1 MNTIK
6 LIAPLKT
13 PEDIELFLPSINC
26 RSFYVYHHKFLKKV
40 ENGNFEYVNKFI
52 DTAHKYGCK
61 IYVNFK
67 HNITEEDLIEIKK
80 FITYLKQTKIDG
92 IFINSYAI
100 LEAIKTHNL
109 PFKVIADSYFDIHNL
124 AGIDFVNMFHKAGQV
139 IITEEIYLKNIAK
152 IKQYKNISLA
162 IDSDNIPWCAED
174 IKKLHAIDSVVIKG
188 KFATS
193 QEILEGIEL
202 VEKILAK
209 PKVFK
214 NQKLPFKHVR
224 KSIYQTNHFSGEM
237 MSAQGSDFKFS
248 RNIQKFEWE
257 DRRPRLK
264 KDFDYS
270 TLEIPRINLRLSSI
284 GQIEEVKKFCSKI
297 KFNPVYSIEYGE
309 ILNTADLSKSSFNQI
324 ITKVKKFCCSH
335 DIKLQLSTPR
345 ILIERDFDRVYE
357 YVKNLCL
364 TEPVPSSIIINNIG
378 YLWAF
383 INDDDLHRIPIE
395 IGQGINLLNSMSIK
409 CLNNLHPIDTIDFST
424 FEKSTNIKNCIKK
437 IKNLIPNRKLT
448 IAGNIRV
455 PSLGLC
461 PLNNDS
467 AIVSRLSCKAPCH
480 NGNYALKDPSL
491 KKVLPFV
498 VDGFCRMHM
507 FQDYILH
514 MYEYVP
520 KLEKIG
526 INEFV
531 IDLSDLPPKY
541 VSILLTHF
549 LNTIAGFEKPCS
561 DKINQY
567 CIQELNK

>member
-1 MNTIK
+1 MKDITLISPIK
-6 LIAPLKT
+6 V
-13 PEDIELFLPSINC
+13 PEDFAEFIPNIKC
-26 RSFYVYHHKFLKKV
+26 KDFYVYHHKFL
-40 ENGNFEYVNKFI
+40 NNNFDYIQEFI
-52 DTAHKYGCK
+52 KEAHDNECK

-80 FITYLKQTKIDG
+80 FINYLKQTKIDG
-92 IFINSYAI
+92 IFINSFAI
-100 LEAIKTHNL
+100 LEAIKTHSL
-109 PFKVIADSYFDIHNL
+109 PFKVVMDSYFDIHNL
-124 AGIDFVNMFHKAGQV
+124 SGIDFVNMFHNVDQL
-139 IITEEIYLKNIAK
+139 IITEEIYMKNITK

-162 IDSDNIPWCAED
+162 IDSDNLPWCAED
-174 IKKLHAIDSVVIKG
+174 IKKLKAIDAVVIKG
-188 KFATS
+188 KFAS
-193 QEILEGIEL
+193 SHEILEGIQL
-202 VEKILAK
+202 VEKILEK

-214 NQKLPFKHVR
+214 NQKLPFKHIR

-237 MSAQGSDFKFS
+237 MSAQGSNFKFS
-248 RNIQKFEWE
+248 RNIQRFEWE
-257 DRRPRLK
+257 NKRPRLK
-264 KDFDYS
+264 KEFDYNS
-270 TLEIPRINLRLSSI
+270 LEIPRINLRLSTLGQLKELKNFVGKI
-284 GQIEEVKKFCSKI
+284 G
-297 KFNPVYSIEYGE
+297 FNPIYSIEYGE
-309 ILNTADLSKSSFNQI
+309 ILNTADLSKSSFNEI
-324 ITKVKKFCCSH
+324 IEKVKKFCIQQS
-335 DIKLQLSTPR
+335 IKLQLSTPR

-357 YVKNLCL
+357 YVKRLCL

-383 INDDDLHRIPIE
+383 INDDDLHRIPVE

-409 CLNNLHPIDTIDFST
+409 CLNNLHPIETVDFST
-424 FEKSTNIKNCIKK
+424 FENATNIKNCIKK

-448 IAGNIRV
+448 IAGNVRV
-455 PSLGLC
+455 PTLGLC

-467 AIVSRLSCKAPCH
+467 AIVSRLSCTAPCH

-514 MYEYVP
+514 LYDYIP

-541 VSILLTHF
+541 VSILLTHL
-549 LNTIAGFEKPCS
+549 LNTMAGFETNKFDS
-561 DKINQY
+561 YDTY
-567 CIQELNK
+567 CISTL

>member
-1 MNTIK
+1 MKEIS
-6 LIAPLKT
+6 LVAPVKT
-13 PEDIELFLPSINC
+13 PEDIENFCPVVKC
-26 RSFYVYHHKFLKKV
+26 RNFYVYHHKFLNK
-40 ENGNFEYVNKFI
+40 NFDYVKEFI
-52 DTAHKYGCK
+52 ETAHKHDAK
-61 IYVNFK
+61 IYVTFK
-67 HNITEEDLIEIKK
+67 HNITEENLAEIKK
-80 FITYLKQTKIDG
+80 FINYLKDTEIDG

-100 LEAIKTHNL
+100 LEAIKTHSL
-109 PFKVIADSYFDIHNL
+109 PYKVIIDSYFDIHNL
-124 AGIDFVNMFHKAGQV
+124 SGIDFVNMFHKVDQL
-139 IITEEIYLKNIAK
+139 IITEEIYMKNIAK

-162 IDSDNIPWCAED
+162 IDSDNIPWCAEE

-188 KFATS
+188 KFADS
-193 QEILEGIEL
+193 AEILEGIQL
-202 VEKILAK
+202 VEKIMAK

-224 KSIYQTNHFSGEM
+224 KSIYQTNHFCGEI
-237 MSAQGSDFKFS
+237 MSAEGSDFKFS

-257 DRRPRLK
+257 NKRPRLQ

-270 TLEIPRINLRLSSI
+270 TLDLPKINLRLSSLA
-284 GQIEEVKKFCSKI
+284 QLTEVKNFMAKVG
-297 KFNPVYSIEYGE
+297 FNPVYSIEYGE
-309 ILNTADLSKSSFNQI
+309 ILSTADLAKSSFNEI
-324 ITKVKKFCCSH
+324 IKKVKKFCKNYG
-335 DIKLQLSTPR
+335 IKLQLSTPR

-364 TEPVPSSIIINNIG
+364 EDPVPSSIIINNIG

-383 INDDDLHRIPIE
+383 INDEELHRIPVE

-409 CLNNLHPIDTIDFST
+409 CLNNLHPIETIDFST
-424 FEKSTNIKNCIKK
+424 FENITNIKNCIKK
-437 IKNLIPNRKLT
+437 IKNIIPNKKLT
-448 IAGNIRV
+448 IAGNVRI

-491 KKVLPFV
+491 KKVFPFV

-507 FQDYILH
+507 FKDYILH
-514 MYEYVP
+514 LYEH
-520 KLEKIG
+520 LEKLREIA

-541 VSILLTHF
+541 VSILLTHLF
-549 LNTIAGFEKPCS
+549 NTMAGFETSKFK
-561 DKINQY
+561 DTDEY
-567 CIQELNK
+567 CISLL

>member
-1 MNTIK
+1 MKEIS
-6 LIAPLKT
+6 LVAPVKT
-13 PEDIELFLPSINC
+13 PEDIENFCPVVKC
-26 RSFYVYHHKFLKKV
+26 RNFYVYHHKFLNK
-40 ENGNFEYVNKFI
+40 NFDYVKEFI
-52 DTAHKYGCK
+52 ETAHKHDAK
-61 IYVNFK
+61 IYVTFK
-67 HNITEEDLIEIKK
+67 HNITEENLTEIKK
-80 FITYLKQTKIDG
+80 FINYLKDTEIDG

-100 LEAIKTHNL
+100 LEAIKTHSL
-109 PFKVIADSYFDIHNL
+109 PYKVIIDSYFDIHNL
-124 AGIDFVNMFHKAGQV
+124 SGIDFVNMFHKVDQL
-139 IITEEIYLKNIAK
+139 IITEEIYMKNIAK

-162 IDSDNIPWCAED
+162 IDSDNIPWCAEE

-188 KFATS
+188 KFADS
-193 QEILEGIEL
+193 AEILEGIQL
-202 VEKILAK
+202 VEKIMAK

-224 KSIYQTNHFSGEM
+224 KSIYQTNHFCGEI
-237 MSAQGSDFKFS
+237 MSAEGSDFKFS

-257 DRRPRLK
+257 NKRPRLQ

-270 TLEIPRINLRLSSI
+270 TLNIKKINLRLSSLA
-284 GQIEEVKKFCSKI
+284 QLTEVKNFMAKVG
-297 KFNPVYSIEYGE
+297 FNPVYSIEYGE
-309 ILNTADLSKSSFNQI
+309 ILSTADLAKSSFNEI
-324 ITKVKKFCCSH
+324 IKKVKKFCKNYG
-335 DIKLQLSTPR
+335 IKLQLSTPR

-364 TEPVPSSIIINNIG
+364 EDPVPSSIIINNIG

-383 INDDDLHRIPIE
+383 INDEELHRIPVE

-409 CLNNLHPIDTIDFST
+409 CLNNLHPIETIDFST
-424 FEKSTNIKNCIKK
+424 FENITNIKNCIKK
-437 IKNLIPNRKLT
+437 IKNIIPNKKLT
-448 IAGNIRV
+448 IAGNVRI

-491 KKVLPFV
+491 KKVFPFV

-507 FQDYILH
+507 FKDYILH
-514 MYEYVP
+514 LYEH
-520 KLEKIG
+520 LEKLREIG

-541 VSILLTHF
+541 VSILLTHLF
-549 LNTIAGFEKPCS
+549 NTMAGFETSKFK
-561 DKINQY
+561 DTDEY
-567 CIQELNK
+567 CISLL

>member
-1 MNTIK
+1 MNEIILTAPIK
-6 LIAPLKT
+6 K
-13 PEDIELFLPSINC
+13 PEDIEAFLPHIKC
-26 RSFYVYHHKFLKKV
+26 RSFYVYHHKFINS
-40 ENGNFEYVNKFI
+40 EHGFDYVNEFI
-52 DTAHKYGCK
+52 NTAHKNNCK

-92 IFINSYAI
+92 IFINSFAI
-100 LEAIKTHNL
+100 LEAIKTHTL
-109 PFKVIADSYFDIHNL
+109 PFKVIIDSYFDIHNL
-124 AGIDFVNMFHKAGQV
+124 AGIDFVNMFHKADQV

-152 IKQYKNISLA
+152 IKKYKNISLA
-162 IDSDNIPWCAED
+162 IDSDNLPWCAED
-174 IKKLHAIDSVVIKG
+174 IKKLNAIDAVVIKG
-188 KFATS
+188 KFAS
-193 QEILEGIEL
+193 SEEILEGIEL

-224 KSIYQTNHFSGEM
+224 KSIYQTNHFCGEI
-237 MSAQGSDFKFS
+237 MSAQGSNFKFA

-257 DRRPRLK
+257 NKRPRLK
-264 KDFDYS
+264 KEFNYT
-270 TLEIPRINLRLSSI
+270 TLQLPHINLRLSST
-284 GQIEEVKKFCSKI
+284 GQLDDLKKFIAKVG
-297 KFNPVYSIEYGE
+297 FNPVSSIEYGE
-309 ILNTADLSKSSFNQI
+309 ILNTADLSKSSFHQI
-324 ITKVKKFCCSH
+324 ITKVKKFCFNYG
-335 DIKLQLSTPR
+335 IKLQLSTPR

-364 TEPVPSSIIINNIG
+364 TEPIPSSIIINNIG

-383 INDDDLHRIPIE
+383 INDDELHRIPVE

-409 CLNNLHPIDTIDFST
+409 CLNNLHPIDTIDFSS
-424 FEKSTNIKNCIKK
+424 FENITNIKNCIKK
-437 IKNLIPNRKLT
+437 VKNLIPNKKLT
-448 IAGNIRV
+448 IAGNVRV

-480 NGNYALKDPSL
+480 SGNYALKDPSL

-514 MYEYVP
+514 LYEYVP

-531 IDLSDLPPKY
+531 LDLSDLPPKY

-549 LNTIAGFEKPCS
+549 LNTLAGFEKPCS
-561 DKINQY
+561 DVINEY
-567 CIQELNK
+567 CIQDLA